1 MLVYYLFN
9 CFGQM
14 LGNSVCDVVV
24 FHSCGLDSFRYG
36 LMRGGVRFSQR
47 QLFTPVTQSN
57 LLSLLVLL
65 HFYVFYRSLVTG
77 ATYLKKS
84 VSCLNTYVWH
94 HIPTLTML
102 YDQAPT
108 ENRFLSFLLVR
119 PPRSQSLLIMG
130 WCSSIPEHRLWIP
143 LDSGPIV

>member
-1 MLVYYLFN
+1 MFGYYIFY

-14 LGNSVCDVVV
+14 RGDSVCDVVV

-108 ENRFLSFLLVR
+108 GNGYTRN
-119 PPRSQSLLIMG
+119 
-130 WCSSIPEHRLWIP
+130 WSICAVVTCVARILT
-143 LDSGPIV
+143 SAFYMCNGPNISVAVGG